1 MNAAPL
7 PTVLA
12 CGAWLKN
19 TACLWSPGEVSW
31 SPAHGDL
38 SDPQAC
44 RALETSARSLLGRS
58 AAPVQAIAHDLHPD
72 FFSTQL
78 ALELADELGVPAIAV
93 QHHHA
98 HIAAVMAEHRVQEP
112 VIGVALDGV
121 GLGTDGTAWGG
132 ELLRVS
138 PLGWQRLGNLL
149 PLALPGGDVA
159 AREPWR
165 MAAAAL
171 HALGRTNE
179 IEPRFAA
186 HVGKPLAAGV
196 VHMLQRSLRCPV
208 TSSAGRWFDAAAAA
222 LGLCLHQRQEAEA
235 AIALQ
240 SAAQSWLAES
250 GTSPDRQHVAH
261 GVDVRSEVLDIRPL
275 LARLF
280 DDPGQGPEAAAWFH
294 LALGQAL
301 AEWAAL
307 AAREAGTRI
316 VCLGGGCFAN
326 NILTRA
332 VQSHLEQR
340 GLRVLMPRAHSCGDA
355 GLALGQAWSAAHQV
369 QRATGADSTA
379 AAAPHSICLPTE
391 SLTCA

>member
-1 MNAAPL
+1 MNTARL
-7 PTVLA
+7 PAVLA

-19 TACLWSPGEVSW
+19 TACLLSPREVSW
-31 SPAHGDL
+31 SRAHGDL

-44 RALETSARSLLGRS
+44 RALETSVRSLIGAS
-58 AAPVQAIAHDLHPD
+58 AKPVQAIAHDLHPD

-78 ALELADELGVPAIAV
+78 ALELADELGVPTIAV

-98 HIAAVMAEHRVQEP
+98 HIAAVMAEHGLHEP
-112 VIGVALDGV
+112 VIGLALDGV

-132 ELLRVS
+132 ELLQVS
-138 PLGWQRLGNLL
+138 PLGWQRLGNLW
-149 PLALPGGDVA
+149 PLALPGGDIA

-186 HVGKPLAAGV
+186 RVGKPLAVGV
-196 VHMLQRSLRCPV
+196 GHMLQRSVRCPT

-222 LGLCLHQRQEAEA
+222 LGLCLQQRQEAEA

-240 SAAQSWLAES
+240 SAAQKWLMDS
-250 GTSPDRQHVAH
+250 GTRGDHQHITH
-261 GVDVRSEVLDIRPL
+261 SVDVRSEVLDIRPL

-280 DDPGQGPEAAAWFH
+280 DDPGHGPEAAAWFH

-301 AEWAAL
+301 AEWAAM

-326 NILTRA
+326 SILTQS
-332 VQSHLEQR
+332 VTSHLEQR
-340 GLRVLMPRAHSCGDA
+340 GMRVLMPLTHSCGDA
-355 GLALGQAWSAAHQV
+355 GLALGQAWVAAHQLR
-369 QRATGADSTA
+369 RAASN
-379 AAAPHSICLPTE
+379 CLPTE